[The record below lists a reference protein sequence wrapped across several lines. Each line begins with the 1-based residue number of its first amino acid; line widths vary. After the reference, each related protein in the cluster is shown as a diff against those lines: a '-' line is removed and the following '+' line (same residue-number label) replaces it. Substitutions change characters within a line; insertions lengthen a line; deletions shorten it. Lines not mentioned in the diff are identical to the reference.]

1 MIPINLT
8 NIEASNELR
17 VKSDCRDVSMIP
29 INLTN
34 IEASNELRVRS
45 DCRDASNQS
54 GIRSFFVKF
63 RVILWKNIFRR

>member
-1 MIPINLT
+1 MTTRLQDYKT
-8 NIEASNELR
+8 TSFF
-17 VKSDCRDVSMIP
+17 SRDVSMIP